1 VAARLNLQ
9 VCTVYGLVANGDV
22 TALRF
27 GRKLR
32 IRPGAV
38 DALVT
43 AREQPEAEYGVWIRV
58 VLQSLGVLTIL
69 LF

>member
-1 VAARLNLQ
+1 
-9 VCTVYGLVANGDV
+9 LVAKGDLL
-22 TALRF
+22 ALRF

-43 AREQPEAEYGVWIRV
+43 AREQPKAHA
-58 VLQSLGVLTIL
+58 S
-69 LF
+69 